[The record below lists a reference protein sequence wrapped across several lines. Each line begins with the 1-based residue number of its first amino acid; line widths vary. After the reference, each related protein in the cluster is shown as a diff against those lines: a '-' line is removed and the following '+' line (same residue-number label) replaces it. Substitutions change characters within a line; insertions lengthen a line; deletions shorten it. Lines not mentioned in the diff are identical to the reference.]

1 MVIGMDAG
9 LSILY
14 QRCGFTYILN
24 LKVFIDLW

>member
-14 QRCGFTYILN
+14 QSCSFTYILN